1 MTGGRLLLWLIMA
14 GLGWASGPLC
24 LLAGE
29 GRENWKT
36 EWEKTLKAA
45 RTEGEVAVFGEPTLE
60 NERAIREFQ
69 KAHPE
74 IQLKL
79 SPIGAG
85 NFAQRVLAERRAG
98 KYLADV
104 FSGGSTSPSQL
115 LAPAK
120 VLDPIRS
127 AMILPEVIDE
137 SLWFRRKFHF
147 ADPEEQHVLLND
159 GTVTTDFIVY
169 NKKVVRPEE
178 FRSHWDLLNP
188 AWKGKIVAYDPRL
201 PGGAS
206 SQMRF
211 LYYNPKLGPKFISQL
226 FGQMDVTLSA
236 NRRQVMD
243 WVATGKFPLGLF
255 VGRELDTAKQQ
266 GLPVDEL
273 IIKAEGAML
282 GSGAGS
288 IMLINRA
295 PHPNAA
301 RVFINWFLSRDGQ
314 TAWQRMT
321 DRNSL
326 RKDIPKDYLTDWK
339 ERVPQE
345 DGHYIFTNLAD
356 YQDLLPGRRLVN
368 EALQKAGKK

>member
-1 MTGGRLLLWLIMA
+1 MKGRRLFVWPIIA
-14 GLGWASGPLC
+14 ALGVASGPLC

-29 GRENWKT
+29 VRENWKT
-36 EWEKTLKAA
+36 EWERTLKAA
-45 RTEGEVAVFGEPTLE
+45 RTEGEVAVFGEPTPD
-60 NERAIREFQ
+60 NEHALREFQ
-69 KAHPE
+69 KGHPE

-79 SPIGAG
+79 SPIGAS

-104 FSGGSTSPSQL
+104 FSGGSTSPTQL

-147 ADPEEQHVLLND
+147 ADPEGQYVLLND
-159 GTVTTDFIVY
+159 GTVTTDLITY
-169 NKKVVRPEE
+169 NKKLVRPEE
-178 FRSHWDLLNP
+178 FRSHWDLLKP
-188 AWKGKIVAYDPRL
+188 AWKGRIVAYDPRL

-226 FGQMDVTLSA
+226 FGQMDITISA

-255 VGRELDTAKQQ
+255 VGRELDTAKRQ
-266 GLPVDEL
+266 GLPVDEM
-273 IIKAEGAML
+273 IIKGEGAML

-295 PHPNAA
+295 PHPNAT

-326 RKDIPKDYLTDWK
+326 RRDIPKDYLTNWK

-345 DGHYIFTNLAD
+345 DGPYIFTNLSD
-356 YQDLLPGRRLVN
+356 YEDLLPGRKQVD